1 MRMLKPTSHSIVRRI
16 GTGLLPVAACMLALI
31 FVASSGV
38 VAQSKDQ
45 PTTVKF
51 SHRFHVRDAGV
62 ACADCHTAAP
72 ASKLVSDT
80 LLATH
85 ENCKSCHEEQLSSK
99 CTFCHTT
106 DDPTSYTTT
115 ALPKHNLMFSHQKH
129 VEEQKVE
136 CEKCHTGVDKAEI
149 GIHVGIPGMPT
160 CNTCHNDVKASNA
173 CEGCHVDMAA
183 LRPREHNRTDFV
195 REHKMIARV
204 STATCNSC
212 HTQESCADCHNGS
225 DLVKVDVPGKD
236 LMSMRSPRLT
246 SIDRGQGMRTAK
258 VHDLNFKFT
267 HGLAVEGKTSDCQTC
282 HNKQTFCS
290 TCHEA
295 GGDVNQGKFE
305 PESHRKAGFV
315 TIGVGSGGGVHAK
328 LARRDIETCASCH
341 DAQGADPACIT
352 CHMDSDGIKG
362 TNPRTHQPG
371 FMSGEHGIWHS
382 DPGATCYVCH
392 TDANARVGGVKGQKF
407 CGYCHK

>member
-1 MRMLKPTSHSIVRRI
+1 MRTPKPPSSTTVRRVFNR
-16 GTGLLPVAACMLALI
+16 LLPVASCLLAFTL
-31 FVASSGV
+31 VAYSGAF
-38 VAQSKDQ
+38 AQSKDR
-45 PTTVKF
+45 PATIKF
-51 SHRFHVRDAGV
+51 SHRFHVRDAGA

-72 ASKLVSDT
+72 TSTLATDT

-85 ENCKSCHEEQLSSK
+85 ENCKSCHEEQLNSK
-99 CTFCHTT
+99 CAFCHTN
-106 DDPTSYTTT
+106 DDPSTYAAS
-115 ALPKHNLMFSHQKH
+115 ALPKRNLLFSHKRH
-129 VEEQKVE
+129 VETLKVE

-149 GIHVGIPGMPT
+149 GVSVAIPAMPS

-195 REHKMIARV
+195 REHKMVARI
-204 STATCNSC
+204 STSTCASC

-225 DLVKVDVPGKD
+225 DLLKIDVAGKD
-236 LMSMRSPRLT
+236 LMSLRSPRLT

-267 HGLAVEGKTSDCQTC
+267 HGLAVEGKTSDCQSC
-282 HNKQTFCS
+282 HNQQTFCA
-290 TCHEA
+290 TCHES
-295 GGDVNQGKFE
+295 GGNVNQGRFQ
-305 PESHRKAGFV
+305 PESHRKPGFA
-315 TIGVGSGGGVHAK
+315 TIGVGSGGGAHAK
-328 LARRDIETCASCH
+328 LARRDIESCASCH
-341 DAQGADPACIT
+341 DTQGTDPACIT

-362 TNPRTHQPG
+362 TNARTHQPG
-371 FMSGEHGIWHS
+371 FMAGEHGSWHT

-392 TDANARVGGVKGQKF
+392 TDANARVGGIKGQKF